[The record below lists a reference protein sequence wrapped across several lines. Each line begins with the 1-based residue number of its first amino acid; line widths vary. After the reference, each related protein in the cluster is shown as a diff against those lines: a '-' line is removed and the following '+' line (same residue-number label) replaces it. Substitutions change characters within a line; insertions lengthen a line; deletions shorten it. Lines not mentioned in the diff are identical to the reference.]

1 MPLFWLSL
9 TFIAGIILSSAI
21 TVPDWVMPIL
31 SIAGVLGSWLEIKR
45 YPPESH
51 LLLSRPLFRISFCSL
66 LMAIILGG
74 WRYQSAQPNFTLQ
87 DLAWYSSC
95 GETAITGTVASFP
108 EESPSG
114 TVAIVQAESIRIS
127 DREIPVRGK
136 LELRLPGGF
145 NLSYGEVL
153 LLEGELKPVLDDD
166 KPPAVSYLARKG
178 IYNRM
183 QYPQISTI
191 AYNAGNPCIAAIYR
205 LRERALEIIYDQF
218 PYPESALLSGILLGI
233 DWVIPDHLQD
243 AYRACGLLHIIAI
256 SGFNIALIS
265 SVIIRLTK
273 RVFTPLKANIAA
285 ITVITIYTLLVG
297 AEPAVVRAAIMGS
310 MAIPARY
317 IGRRVIALHSLT
329 IVAAIMLAG
338 NPFLLWDIS
347 FRLSFLACLGLITMV
362 DILQKWASKPI
373 TTMFSEQFCQWV
385 MPLISMVTTTL
396 AAQFSVLPVS
406 LNLDANLSLL
416 SLPAN
421 LALLPVQPAIMVMGG
436 LSVIFG
442 FISPLLGNFLAQL
455 TWPFLAYCNHT
466 ALYFGFQAIG
476 TDPANLPHPL
486 YQKFITVIVL
496 LTLSVF
502 SILQIH
508 SLTASKRHGN
518 R

>member
-21 TVPDWVMPIL
+21 TVPDWVWPFL
-31 SIAGVLGSWLEIKR
+31 SIAGLLCSWLETKYCR
-45 YPPESH
+45 PESH
-51 LLLSRPLFRISFCSL
+51 LLLSKPLFRIPFCL
-66 LMAIILGG
+66 LLAVTALGG
-74 WRYQSAQPNFTLQ
+74 WRYQSALPNFTQQ
-87 DLAWYSSC
+87 DLAWYSSS
-95 GETAITGTVASFP
+95 GETAVTGTITSFP

-127 DREIPVRGK
+127 GKEVPVHGK

-153 LLEGELKPVLDDD
+153 LLEGELKPVLDDNE
-166 KPPAVSYLARKG
+166 PPVVSYLARKG
-178 IYNRM
+178 VYNRIH
-183 QYPQISTI
+183 YPQISTM
-191 AYNAGNPCIAAIYR
+191 AYNAGNPCMAAIYR

-265 SVIIRLTK
+265 NMIIRMTK

-285 ITVITIYTLLVG
+285 ITVIAIYTLLVG

-329 IVAAIMLAG
+329 IVAAIMLVD
-338 NPFLLWDIS
+338 NPFLFWDIS

-362 DILQKWASKPI
+362 DILQKWASAPI
-373 TTMFSEQFCQWV
+373 MTIFSEQFSQWV
-385 MPLISMVTTTL
+385 MPLLSMVITTL

-421 LALLPVQPAIMVMGG
+421 LALLPVQPAIMVLGG
-436 LSVIFG
+436 LSVLFS
-442 FISPLLGNFLAQL
+442 FVSPLLGSILARMA
-455 TWPFLAYCNHT
+455 WPLLAYCNHT
-466 ALYFGFQAIG
+466 ARYFGFQAIG
-476 TDPANLPHPL
+476 TDPANLPYPL
-486 YQKFITVIVL
+486 YQNFITVIVL

-502 SILQIH
+502 SVLQIH
-508 SLTASKRHGN
+508 SLTAPKRHGKL
-518 R
+518 